1 MLALLP
7 LAGRR
12 QHLVDALA
20 LDDDRAVRVEHDDV
34 ALTDRRAADLDRLAD
49 RARDPLL
56 RPPHADVARPDRE
69 TELAELLDVADGG
82 IHEDRRHATA
92 LRLRREEISDERDG
106 AGSGIVSTRT
116 SPGCAS
122 ATAACTMRLSFWL
135 QRTVRAGPAAREP
148 GTIWISGTSTTA
160 ARPAAS

>member
-1 MLALLP
+1 M
-7 LAGRR
+7 
-12 QHLVDALA
+12 
-20 LDDDRAVRVEHDDV
+20 
-34 ALTDRRAADLDRLAD
+34 
-49 RARDPLL
+49 
-56 RPPHADVARPDRE
+56 ARPDRE
-69 TELAELLDVADGG
+69 TELTQLVDIADGS

-92 LRLRREEISDERDG
+92 LGLCREEISDEGDR
-106 AGSGIVSTRT
+106 AGSGMVSTRT